1 MNIAPILIGIKPEF
15 LYVFIFIAAFIVNRS
30 IAASVFF
37 ATRSEAEKS
46 DKCED
51 YFFHEN
57 KSNK

>member
-37 ATRSEAEKS
+37 AARCEAETNDS
-46 DKCED
+46 CED
-51 YFFHEN
+51 YFFHEDKIN
-57 KSNK
+57 K